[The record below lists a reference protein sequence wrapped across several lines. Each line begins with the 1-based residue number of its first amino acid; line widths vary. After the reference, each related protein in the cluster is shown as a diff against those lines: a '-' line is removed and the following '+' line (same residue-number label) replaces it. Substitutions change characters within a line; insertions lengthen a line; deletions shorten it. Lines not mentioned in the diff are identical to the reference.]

1 MRTKETKVVAVNYE
15 TLDIFTR
22 KSSKE
27 IQFVVLQMIEHNLVW
42 SHASHHVEFQIRTGR
57 LLRLAMRSAQIPSA
71 ACLGSSSPMCIEFRP
86 FQFQFELANALAS
99 STTVPVN
106 GAAYLTEAP
115 VLRFFCVVWVAR
127 QGYNKI
133 FWACGSSW
141 LEIFK
146 KPRCMRALLQTRNA
160 WFLLEDW
167 WSVSMI
173 LTPVMM
179 KP

>member
-115 VLRFFCVVWVAR
+115 VLRFFCVVWVAIR
-127 QGYNKI
+127 FFELAAARGWKCSKSRDAWERYCRPETLGF
-133 FWACGSSW
+133 FWRIDGQ
-141 LEIFK
+141 LV
-146 KPRCMRALLQTRNA
+146 
-160 WFLLEDW
+160 WF
-167 WSVSMI
+167 
-173 LTPVMM
+173 
-179 KP
+179 